1 MCWNVAGTGR
11 VPVFAY
17 RSTVVQECTNV
28 FQNEWDEERGGWG
41 GAIACVLLLGGGGGE
56 ALVAQ

>member
-17 RSTVVQECTNV
+17 RSTVVQEYTNV
-28 FQNEWDEERGGWG
+28 FQNEWGEGRGGWG
-41 GAIACVLLLGGGGGE
+41 GAIACVLLLGGGE
-56 ALVAQ
+56 KS